1 MVAVSKQE
9 FIPCAIMR
17 GGTSKGI
24 YFLLDDLPTDEATR
38 NQLILSLIG
47 GDARQVN
54 GIGGGDMLNSK
65 VALVSKAKNNKADI
79 EYRFIQVVPGENRI
93 DTAPTCGNILAGVG
107 AFAIE
112 KGLITA
118 QEGETNLTIYD
129 VNTGTYVEQIVQTPA
144 GKVIYGGECVIAG
157 APGKAAPVL
166 MYYLNFTGAKTGK
179 LFPTGNSIDTI
190 EGMEVSCLDAAM
202 PIVLFRAKD
211 LGVRGTETD
220 TALDNNSA
228 LKGQL
233 AKLRLVAAKK
243 MGMGDV
249 RDQVIPKVALVCK
262 PCEGGTICSRYFT
275 PHTAHAA
282 YAVSGGI
289 ALATAVLSPGTIA
302 YQAANPPSKDDN
314 GDHLIDIEH
323 PSGMMRVMLKLVDN
337 KPQKA
342 GTVRTTR
349 LIMSGQAS
357 LGGL

>member
-1 MVAVSKQE
+1 MAVMSEQE

-24 YFLLDDLPTDEATR
+24 YFLLDDLPAEETSR

-54 GIGGGDMLNSK
+54 GMGGGDMLNSK
-65 VALVSKAKNNKADI
+65 VALVSKAKDNKADI
-79 EYRFIQVVPGENRI
+79 EYRFIQVVPGENRM

-118 QEGETNLTIYD
+118 QDGETSLVIYD
-129 VNTGTYVEQIVQTPA
+129 VNTGSYVEQIVQTPA
-144 GKVIYGGECVIAG
+144 GKVSYDGECVIAG

-179 LFPTGNSIDTI
+179 LFPTGKPADTI
-190 EGMEVSCLDAAM
+190 EGIEVSCLDAAM

-211 LGVRGTETD
+211 LGVKGTETY
-220 TALDNNSA
+220 TALENNRA
-228 LKGQL
+228 LKEQL
-233 AKLRLVAAKK
+233 ARLRLAAAEK

-249 RDQVIPKVALVCK
+249 RDQVIPKVALVAE

-289 ALATAVLSPGTIA
+289 ALATSVLSPGTITH
-302 YQAANPPSKDDN
+302 QIANKPPRDDN
-314 GDHLIDIEH
+314 GDYLIDIEH
-323 PSGMMRVMLKLVDN
+323 PSGIMRVMLKLVDN

-349 LIMSGQAS
+349 LIMSGHAH